1 MISTIVA
8 AAFGTVAFAVLF
20 GVPRRYCLHCGLTGC
35 AGWTVYCLLT
45 NFAGLSA
52 AEATFFATLL
62 AVFLSRI
69 LAVHER
75 CPVTVFVIAGIIPL
89 VPGAGIYWT
98 AYYLVTGQLAQARE
112 SGFSAIKI
120 AFAIVL
126 GIVFVFELPQKLFR
140 SRKS

>member
-1 MISTIVA
+1 M
-8 AAFGTVAFAVLF
+8 L
-20 GVPRRYCLHCGLTGC
+20 
-35 AGWTVYCLLT
+35 
-45 NFAGLSA
+45 
-52 AEATFFATLL
+52 
-62 AVFLSRI
+62 
-69 LAVHER
+69 ER